1 MLIKVIVIGKLK
13 DRLMQSRC
21 DEYVKWIGG
30 YSKVEVRELPDSTV
44 EKEGEAI
51 LRELGKDGNAYIAVL
66 SEEGQEFTSVAFSAH
81 LQRIDRK
88 VVFVIGGPLGLASS
102 VKEKANLLLSLS
114 KLTFTHEI
122 ARLLLFEQLFR
133 ALNIMHGGHY
143 HNP

>member
-21 DEYVKWIGG
+21 YEYAKWIGG
-30 YSKVEVRELPDSTV
+30 YSKVEVKELPDSTV

-88 VVFVIGGPLGLASS
+88 VVFVIGS
-102 VKEKANLLLSLS
+102 
-114 KLTFTHEI
+114 
-122 ARLLLFEQLFR
+122 
-133 ALNIMHGGHY
+133 GHSQKTSAIN
-143 HNP
+143 HAVVMVSHRKDN